1 MGTAW
6 DAVHTRVHTCS
17 CRALRPASVLVRG
30 NARLHEWKRLAG
42 PLVSA
47 DQASWNRVILP
58 RRMAVCGHV
67 RVTDA
72 HMSIPEPRR
81 ELGHHIRVRG
91 RKPQNLTGRTR
102 RPGREVT
109 SFLFEAGVSTLWEEV
124 LGFQYWKQPA
134 LLCFTDYRSLKV

>member
-17 CRALRPASVLVRG
+17 CGALHPASVLVRG
-30 NARLHEWKRLAG
+30 NAQLHEWKRLAR

-67 RVTDA
+67 HVTDV
-72 HMSIPEPRR
+72 HVSIPKPRR
-81 ELGHHIRVRG
+81 ELGHHIRIWG
-91 RKPQNLTGRTR
+91 RKPHTHTKKIRTR

-109 SFLFEAGVSTLWEEV
+109 SFLFEAAVSTLWEEV
-124 LGFQYWKQPA
+124 LGFQYCNSQ
-134 LLCFTDYRSLKV
+134 LCFVLLTTDP